1 MDSKNP
7 LIRYCANTA
16 KIEVIAPLRW
26 NQDASDSEPGRSTE
40 QSDKGPT
47 TIADTQRKTIRQL
60 GTAFRAAKATSKVA
74 GLARHHH

>member
-1 MDSKNP
+1 MDTKKP

-40 QSDKGPT
+40 QSERGPT
-47 TIADTQRKTIRQL
+47 TIADTQRKTIRQSSAL
-60 GTAFRAAKATSKVA
+60 SFVATVV
-74 GLARHHH
+74 GIEGNI